1 MYLSNLPFNMIRIFY
16 FILSLLFIS
25 CDDETPI
32 RDNFVVEAFLFQG
45 EKVDDIKI
53 KETKSWNSD
62 DTVDVMIDNANI
74 KLYANGDEFNLSYD
88 NLRQSYISNE
98 EIDIISGNTY
108 GIRVEVND
116 RVATAETIVPT
127 KPVGL
132 RLSNDKIVVP
142 SLKLSPALPNILSD
156 LFQNARTNIMWDNPT
171 NEYHYLTIKYVS
183 AQDDPIFTE
192 DFPGAIG
199 DFFSN
204 FSLQSAPSQDE
215 LYNVICMSLKNY
227 GKYMVTLYKINE
239 DYVRLFESEVQDGT
253 ELNEP
258 PSNII
263 NAFGIFSSF
272 ASDTTSFEIVRQ

>member
-1 MYLSNLPFNMIRIFY
+1 MYLLNLPFNMIRIFY

-45 EKVDDIKI
+45 EKVDDVKI
-53 KETKSWNSD
+53 KETKLWNSD

-116 RVATAETIVPT
+116 RVATAETKVPT

-142 SLKLSPALPNILSD
+142 SLKLSPALPNILAD